1 MSNTE
6 KKLGGGRRLSINT
19 GKGTDIML
27 ELLSPAGSPEAVIA
41 AVQNGAD
48 AVYMGLGDF
57 NARRGAKNFADE
69 EFEKAVRYCHVRG
82 CKVYVTLNTLVNDR
96 EIPAATESARL
107 ASRCGVDGII
117 IQDLGLISAVRRAAP
132 DIPLHAST
140 QMSIHNLAG
149 VQAAAEMGL
158 TRAVLARELSLEE
171 IKFITANSPIEIE
184 VFVHGAL
191 CFCHSGQCYM
201 SALIGR
207 RSGNRGMCAQP
218 CRMQYSLGGR
228 MDDYPMSLK
237 DNCLVDRLRELEE
250 AGVTCVKIEG
260 RMKRPEY
267 TAIVTGIY
275 SKAIKERRQPT
286 AEEMNML
293 TKAFSRQ
300 GFTQGYFNGDKKDM
314 FGVRGEPE
322 EGTEKIFTTARRAYA
337 DGELRRVPVHFYTVA
352 EKDERIK
359 AIAFDDDGHRAVTY
373 GAVPEKAK
381 RQGLTDSYL
390 IEQMFK
396 TGGTPY
402 NVVENK
408 AKADPGLYLA
418 AAEINELR
426 RKLISE
432 LSEQRAVP
440 PTRRSLELP
449 APPKNIPVVSDP
461 KLIMQVRTE
470 DQLSKEL
477 ADLRPAYL
485 YVPANVMLEQPKLVL
500 PFVEQGTV
508 PVAVLPRIINDRQM
522 KDVYTTLQRLFDYG
536 VNEALVGNLG
546 HIMLAR
552 AAGMKVRG
560 DFGLNAFNSYSLEM
574 LNEMGFLSAT
584 ASFELRIA
592 QIKDMAKPLDTEM
605 IIYGR
610 LPLMVS
616 DQCIIKHSAGRCA
629 CQTPAQMSD
638 RMGSVFPVV
647 KEYGC
652 RNVIYN
658 AHKLYLADKKD
669 DLYSAGL
676 WGLRMMFTT
685 ESARECVEVAKGHM
699 GLSDY
704 KPNVLTRGL
713 YYRGVD

>member
-1 MSNTE
+1 
-6 KKLGGGRRLSINT
+6 
-19 GKGTDIML
+19 ML

-48 AVYMGLGDF
+48 AVYLGMGDF
-57 NARRGAKNFADE
+57 NARRGAKNFTNE
-69 EFEKAVRYCHVRG
+69 EFEKAVTYCRVRG

-96 EIPAATESARL
+96 EIGAAVDAARL
-107 ASRCGVDGII
+107 ASECGADGII
-117 IQDLGLISAVRRAAP
+117 IQDLGLISAIRRALP

-171 IKFITANSPIEIE
+171 IAYITKNAPIETEI
-184 VFVHGAL
+184 FVHGAL

-201 SALIGR
+201 SSLIGR

-237 DNCLVDRLRELEE
+237 DNCLVDRLREIEE
-250 AGVTCVKIEG
+250 AGVACIKIEG

-275 SKAIKERRQPT
+275 SKALREHRQPT
-286 AEEMNML
+286 PEEMTML

-300 GFTQGYFNGDKKDM
+300 GFTQGYFNGDRKDM

-322 EGTEKIFTTARRAYA
+322 EGTEKIFTVARRAYA

-352 EKDERIK
+352 EKGERIK
-359 AIAFDDDGHRAVTY
+359 AIAFDDDGHKAVTY
-373 GAVPEKAK
+373 GPVPEKAK
-381 RQGLTDSYL
+381 RQGLTDGYL
-390 IEQMFK
+390 VEQMFK

-402 NVVENK
+402 NCVENK
-408 AKADPGLYLA
+408 AKTDPGLYLA

-432 LSEQRAVP
+432 LSAQRSAP
-440 PTRRSLELP
+440 PTRRSLDLP
-449 APPKNIPVVSDP
+449 APPKNVPTVADP
-461 KLIMQVRTE
+461 KLIIQVRTAE
-470 DQLSKEL
+470 QLTKEL
-477 ADLRPAYL
+477 ADLRPAYI
-485 YVPANVMLEQPKLVL
+485 YVPAMIMAAEPKLVL
-500 PFVEQGTV
+500 PFVEKGSV
-508 PVAVLPRIINDRQM
+508 PVAVLPRIVNDAQM
-522 KDVYTTLQRLFDYG
+522 KEVYATLQKLFDYG

-546 HIMLAR
+546 QVVMAR
-552 AAGMKVRG
+552 RAGMKLRG
-560 DFGLNAFNSYSLEM
+560 DFGLNAFNSYTLEM

-592 QIKDMAKPLDTEM
+592 QIKDMAKPLDTEL
-605 IIYGR
+605 IVYGR

-616 DQCIIKHSAGRCA
+616 DQCIIKESAGRCA
-629 CQTPAQMSD
+629 CQTPAQMAD

-652 RNVIYN
+652 RNVVYN
-658 AHKLYLADKKD
+658 AHKLYLADKKE

>member
-1 MSNTE
+1 
-6 KKLGGGRRLSINT
+6 
-19 GKGTDIML
+19 ML

-48 AVYMGLGDF
+48 AIYLGVGDF
-57 NARRGAKNFADE
+57 NARRGAKNFTEE
-69 EFEKAVRYCHVRG
+69 EFEKAVRYCRIRG
-82 CKVYVTLNTLVNDR
+82 CKTYLTLNTLVNDR
-96 EIPAATESARL
+96 ETEQAVNTARL
-107 ASRCGVDGII
+107 ASRCGADGII
-117 IQDLGLISAVRRAAP
+117 IQDLGLIELLRRTVP

-140 QMSIHNLAG
+140 QMTIHNLAG

-158 TRAVLARELSLEE
+158 TRAVLARELSLEQ
-171 IKFITANSPIEIE
+171 IKYICKNSPIEIE

-228 MDDYPMSLK
+228 MDDYPLSLK
-237 DNCLVDRLRELEE
+237 DNCLVDELKALED
-250 AGVTCVKIEG
+250 AGVACIKIEG

-275 SKAIKERRQPT
+275 SKALKEGRRPT
-286 AEEMNML
+286 PEEMDML

-300 GFTQGYFNGDKKDM
+300 GFTKGYFNGDKKDM
-314 FGVRGEPE
+314 FGVRGEAA
-322 EGTEKIFTTARRAYA
+322 EGTEKIFTTARHAYA
-337 DGELRRVPVHFYTVA
+337 EGEMRRVPVHFYTIA
-352 EKDERIK
+352 EKNERIK
-359 AIAFDDDGHRAVTY
+359 AIAFDDDGNKAVAF
-373 GAVPEKAK
+373 GPVPEKAL
-381 RQGLTDSYL
+381 RQGLSEGYL

-402 NVVENK
+402 NCVENK
-408 AKADPGLYLA
+408 AKTDDGLYLP

-426 RKLISE
+426 RKLVSE
-432 LSEQRAVP
+432 LSGKRAEP
-440 PTRRSLELP
+440 PVRRSLPMP
-449 APPKNIPVVSDP
+449 APAQNVQTIADP
-461 KLIMQVRTE
+461 KLIFQVLTA
-470 DQLSKEL
+470 DQLTPEL
-477 ADLRPAYL
+477 ARLKPAYI
-485 YVPANVMLEQPKLVL
+485 YAPAMIMAENPELLI
-500 PFVEQGTV
+500 PFVENGCT
-508 PVAVLPRIINDRQM
+508 PVAALPRIITDNQTQE
-522 KDVYTTLQRLFDYG
+522 VFAALQKLFDCG

-546 HIMLAR
+546 QVVMAR
-552 AAGMKVRG
+552 KAGMKLRA
-560 DFGLNAFNSYSLEM
+560 DFGFNAFNSRALEM
-574 LNEMGFLSAT
+574 LAAMGFLSAT
-584 ASFELRIA
+584 ASFELRLA
-592 QIKDMAKPLDTEM
+592 QIKDLAKPLDTEVIM
-605 IIYGR
+605 YGR

-616 DQCIIKHSAGRCA
+616 DQCIISRSAGRCS

-647 KEYGC
+647 KEFGC

-658 AHKLYLADKKD
+658 AHKLYLADKKE

-676 WGLRMMFTT
+676 WALRMMFTT
-685 ESARECVEVAKGHM
+685 ESPRECIEVAKGHL